1 MRLTHLYAA
10 LALAASTAVP
20 ASAQTTSAPAVEP
33 GTWSVTPF
41 LSLTFGGHGDST
53 SLGLGGAA
61 GYDFTDVLSAEGELA
76 YVFDLAGDS
85 EATDWSVISLSGNA
99 LYHFPLENG
108 MAPYATAGL
117 TLARSNLSLADTTE
131 DTAEFGV
138 NLGGGIKMPFTDR
151 LTARA
156 DLRYFK
162 YIDTAP
168 DGFRMYAGLMWR
180 LGR

>member
-1 MRLTHLYAA
+1 MRLTHLYTA
-10 LALAASTAVP
+10 LALAAATALP
-20 ASAQTTSAPAVEP
+20 ASAQTTNAPAVEP

-41 LSLTFGGHGDST
+41 LSLTFGGDGDST

-76 YVFDLAGDS
+76 YIFDLAGDS
-85 EATDWSVISLSGNA
+85 DSADWSVLSLSGNA

-117 TLARSNLSLADTTE
+117 TLARSNLSIAGTTTN
-131 DTAEFGV
+131 TAEFGV

-168 DGFRMYAGLMWR
+168 DGFRIYGGLTWR
-180 LGR
+180 VRR

>member
-10 LALAASTAVP
+10 LALTVATALP
-20 ASAQTTSAPAVEP
+20 APAQTTSQPAVEP
-33 GTWSVTPF
+33 GTWTLAPF
-41 LSLTFGGHGDST
+41 LSLTFGGDGDST

-61 GYDFTDVLSAEGELA
+61 GYDLTELWSVEGELG

-85 EATDWSVISLSGNA
+85 DANDWSVLSLSGNA

-108 MAPYATAGL
+108 WAPYATAGL
-117 TLARSNLSLADTTE
+117 TIARSNLTIADATA

-138 NLGGGIKMPFTDR
+138 NLGGGIKMPLTDA
-151 LTARA
+151 LTVRG

-162 YIDTAP
+162 YVDTAP

-180 LGR
+180 LRR